1 MDDKKKYT
9 KQDVDNYVE
18 AVKREYEG
26 TIRRQRER
34 IDELK
39 KALATAERKNSEYE
53 SRKELLYKA
62 ITAAVKKAEDI
73 ERVSM
78 IKYNQEIAQL
88 KSFHDKWVGYY
99 NKIIE
104 HYPLD
109 DDLVATSRVNERITE
124 VLSGAGDLDAQ
135 YEAEREKLKR
145 SVDDDDDDD
154 EATAA
159 SAAAR
164 APETDEYTDR
174 SPSGF
179 SFAEALHPKD
189 DLKDIMRE
197 LGVLMDDDDN

>member
-39 KALATAERKNSEYE
+39 KALAAAERKNAEYE

-145 SVDDDDDDD
+145 SVGDDDDD
-154 EATAA
+154 AALA

-197 LGVLMDDDDN
+197 LGVLMDDEDDN

>member
-145 SVDDDDDDD
+145 SVDDDDD

-197 LGVLMDDDDN
+197 LGVLMDDEDN